1 MFPGV
6 NWSGSW
12 SAAVRVLFNTYQG
25 KNDIRALPHS
35 STVIRFE
42 LLSAVAS
49 ISFLPTT
56 ALPVKE
62 AFRIST
68 HEEMAAPTV
77 GPLRCED
84 IDET

>member
-35 STVIRFE
+35 STVTLFK
-42 LLSAVAS
+42 LLGS
-49 ISFLPTT
+49 ISSLPTT

-68 HEEMAAPTV
+68 YEEMAAPTV
-77 GPLRCED
+77 GPLRFED